1 MICIFDGA
9 STSDTKNEEQLQQ
22 SHNYLLAYLRKV
34 EDEVDKPTAT
44 IEKLV
49 EVVLEE
55 GEPKKTLWVG
65 ALLSE
70 VEHAELVAFLRDN
83 MDVFIWSHKDMPGIA
98 PEHVVLA

>member
-1 MICIFDGA
+1 M
-9 STSDTKNEEQLQQ
+9 
-22 SHNYLLAYLRKV
+22 
-34 EDEVDKPTAT
+34 
-44 IEKLV
+44 
-49 EVVLEE
+49 LEE

-98 PEHVVLA
+98 PEHVVHCLKIDPALPPICQK